1 MDKKTW
7 NNQVQKLA
15 PPFGA
20 FLQSWEW
27 GEFQKALGRKVERI
41 YTETQDGELLAQA
54 VRMDLPLGQYYWQLS
69 KGPIG
74 TMSQDKALEV
84 LRQHLEGA
92 VFLRLEP
99 PAEYRLMRV
108 DDNQPSTTLVVDL
121 KQSEDELMAQMKSKT
136 RYNIRLSNRKG
147 VEFRQVDN
155 DLVDD
160 FFRLMEQTTH
170 RDNFRSHPE
179 VYYRTMLDVLQQGE
193 VRAFLAMAFYE
204 DRPIAGNVVVDFGS
218 VRTYLHGATSNLHRN
233 VMAQYGL
240 HWHLIKDAKL
250 SGLKTFDFW
259 GIAPEEADESHSWKG
274 ITRYKKGF
282 GGQVLESPGTYE
294 LPLKHLWYSTYRFV
308 REARR
313 TSLKRH

>member
-7 NNQVQKLA
+7 NNYVKELA

-41 YTETQDGELLAQA
+41 YSSTQEGDLLAQA
-54 VRMDLPLGQYYWQLS
+54 VRMDLPLGQYYWQVP

-74 TMSQDKALEV
+74 TLSQEKALEV

-99 PAEYRLMRV
+99 PVEYRLMRV
-108 DDNQPSTTLVVDL
+108 DDIQPSTTLVVDL
-121 KQSEDELMAQMKSKT
+121 KQDEEKLLSQMKSKT
-136 RYNIRLSNRKG
+136 RYNVRLSERKG
-147 VEFRQVDN
+147 VEFKRVEADR
-155 DLVDD
+155 LDD

-170 RDNFRSHPE
+170 RDNFRAHPE
-179 VYYRTMLDVLQQGE
+179 VYYRTMLEVLHNGE
-193 VRAFLAMAFYE
+193 VDAFLAMAFYE
-204 DRPIAGNVVVDFGS
+204 DRPIASNVMIDFDG

-233 VMAQYGL
+233 VMAQYGM
-240 HWHLIKDAKL
+240 HWHLIQEARQLGYKA
-250 SGLKTFDFW
+250 FDFW
-259 GIAPEEADESHSWKG
+259 GIAPENADFSHAWTG

-282 GGQVLESPGTYE
+282 GGKVLAAPGTYD
-294 LPLKHLWYSTYRFV
+294 LPLKHLWYSTYSFIRG
-308 REARR
+308 ARR
-313 TSLKRH
+313 TSFTRH